1 MTESAFSEKLS
12 GQIGSGRALS
22 LENGD
27 KVVILSDLHM
37 GDGGRGDDLVR
48 NEGLL
53 IDALELW
60 YLPRDYVLVLNGDIE
75 ELQGFSLAEIRS
87 RWKRLYDLFDR
98 FAARG
103 ALYKTVGNHDDG
115 LLFEENYPYPLINA
129 LKIETGVLPVYVYHG
144 HQGSQVYS
152 RYNGIL
158 HNLMRYLMKP
168 LGIRNISAARRRRRR
183 FAAERSAY
191 DFSRRNGIVSII
203 GHTHRP
209 LFESLARFDYIKFEI
224 ERLCRVFPAATG
236 EERAKIEGEVHALRF
251 ELAKLKRK
259 ERRRSL
265 QDTLYGDELPVPCL
279 FNSGSAIGKKGI
291 NAIELDR
298 ERISLVYWYT
308 EGAGKHFVSRGG
320 YLIEEVA
327 GGKRKRAVLNSDAL
341 DYVLARISLLS

>member
-1 MTESAFSEKLS
+1 VTESAFSEKLF
-12 GQIGSGRALS
+12 GQISAGRSLS

-27 KVVILSDLHM
+27 KVLILSDLHM

-53 IDALELW
+53 LDALELW
-60 YLPRDYVLVLNGDIE
+60 YLPRGYVLVLNGDIE
-75 ELQGFSLAEIRS
+75 ELQGFSLAEIRM
-87 RWKRLYDLFDR
+87 RWKRLYALFDR

-103 ALYKTVGNHDDG
+103 GLYRIIGNHDEDIR
-115 LLFEENYPYPLINA
+115 FEAGYPYPLFDA
-129 LKIETGVLPVYVYHG
+129 LRIDTGVLPVYVYHG

-152 RYNGIL
+152 RY
-158 HNLMRYLMKP
+158 HRVMRTFMRYLLKP
-168 LGIRNISAARRRRRR
+168 LGIRNISAARRKRRR
-183 FAAERSAY
+183 FSVERSAY
-191 DFSRRNGIVSII
+191 DFSRRNGIVSVI

-224 ERLCRVFPAATG
+224 ERLCRDYPAATG
-236 EERAKIEGEVHALRF
+236 EERLKIEGEVRALRF

-279 FNSGSAIGKKGI
+279 FNSGSAIGNKGI

-320 YLIEEVA
+320 YRIDEIA
-327 GGKRKRAVLNSDAL
+327 GGSRKRAILNSDAL